1 MLSLK
6 NLCFYAGL
14 LLPAFGFSQSTPADI
29 SRKEVEEKAV
39 KAKLV
44 DEKPDS
50 LQVWKTG
57 ATLNT
62 NLTNTGLVNW
72 QGGGQAA
79 LTVTGIFAG
88 FANYSSGKNKWNN
101 LLEMGYGITR
111 LGQDGEA
118 KLRKSEDRLVFT
130 SRYSRELSSSI
141 GFAALFD
148 FRSQFDKGFKY
159 DVKYKSKL
167 TGTDSLAD
175 DRISDFLSP
184 AYTLTSIGIDYRKDT
199 RLYALFSP
207 LTAKS
212 TIVMDKDLSAAGA
225 YGVGIGKNIRHQV
238 GMFMNVAA
246 NLKLMEN
253 VSWQSSLY
261 LFGDYKTI
269 DRVDV
274 FWDNSL
280 LFSINKYLQA
290 SLNTNLI
297 YDDDIRI
304 PRTDGTP
311 GGPRI
316 QFKHVLALGLVMKL
330 K

>member
-1 MLSLK
+1 MLNFR
-6 NLCFYAGL
+6 NLFFKACL
-14 LLPAFGFSQSTPADI
+14 LLPAAGIAQSTPADI

-50 LQVWKTG
+50 LQLWKTG
-57 ATLNT
+57 ATFNT

-79 LTVTGIFAG
+79 LTITGIFSG

-101 LLEMGYGITR
+101 LLELGYGFTR

-118 KLRKSEDRLVFT
+118 KVRKSEDRLVFT
-130 SRYSRELSSSI
+130 SRYSRELSKSI

-159 DVKYKSKL
+159 DVKYKSAA
-167 TGTDSLAD
+167 GADSLAD

-184 AYTLTSIGIDYRKDT
+184 AYTLTSIGIDFKKDT

-225 YGVGIGKNIRHQV
+225 YGVGIGKNMRHQV
-238 GMFMNVAA
+238 GMFMNVGS

-269 DRVDV
+269 DRIDV

-280 LFSINKYLQA
+280 LFNINKYLQA

-297 YDDDIRI
+297 YDDDIKI
-304 PRTDGTP
+304 PGSDGTP